1 MPSVLRIKNPD
12 GTWYEVTALKGDTG
26 ITPNLQVGTVTTGNP
41 GTSVEVTITGTPEK
55 PVLNFKIPK
64 GEPGTVSYINH
75 KGPDDAGN
83 VTLAAGDVGA
93 VPDTRRVNSK
103 PLSTD
108 IELSAEDIGA
118 RPDTWTP
125 TASDVGAV
133 PDTRKIN
140 NMPLSSDV
148 TLSAENVSAV
158 PITRTVN
165 SKALSTDITLTPDDV
180 NAVPTTRKVN
190 GKLLSSDIT
199 LIASDIPY
207 GDKTVADE
215 LGRSIAIQ
223 LDGEGNGTIVY
234 SEGR

>member
-12 GTWYEVTALKGDTG
+12 GKWYEVTALKGDTG
-26 ITPNLQVGTVTTGNP
+26 ITPNLQVGKVITGNP
-41 GTSVEVTITGTPEK
+41 GTSAEVTITGTPEE

-64 GEPGTVSYINH
+64 GEPGTDGEGSGTVSYINH

-83 VTLAAGDVGA
+83 VA
-93 VPDTRRVNSK
+93 
-103 PLSTD
+103 LS
-108 IELSAEDIGA
+108 
-118 RPDTWTP
+118 
-125 TASDVGAV
+125 ASDVCAV

-148 TLSAENVSAV
+148 TLSAKDVSAV

-165 SKALSTDITLTPDDV
+165 SKALSTDITLTADDV
-180 NAVPTTRKVN
+180 NAVPTIRKVN
-190 GKLLSSDIT
+190 NKPLSSDIT
-199 LIASDIPY
+199 LIASDISY